1 MRTAYVGCTCA
12 QRHTTTWGST
22 IAFLLVT
29 AAGEREEEW
38 SEMKTKKKRGTG
50 TQQRKDY
57 AGLGVCRT
65 QSVGGFVGA
74 IFGRS
79 IVVPIKLCIYLLSWP
94 KGGREGVQCKDR
106 IREKRVLKSR
116 GRCSAKSGEKSCTTF
131 PDQWT
136 VHGRQETKSS
146 TRKALRVD
154 SSQRRGCH
162 RRPRSSLKSSFH
174 LLLQSSRYPR
184 RSEGPTR
191 WQHWHLFAMIAC
203 KPLEEGNGHLPI
215 WVMRSREKNTT
226 QNGGTLL

>member
-79 IVVPIKLCIYLLSWP
+79 IVIPIELCIYLLSWP

-116 GRCSAKSGEKSCTTF
+116 GRCSAKN
-131 PDQWT
+131 Q
-136 VHGRQETKSS
+136 GRKVATDSRINGPS
-146 TRKALRVD
+146 TGVKKR
-154 SSQRRGCH
+154 SP
-162 RRPRSSLKSSFH
+162 PRERHFGSTPHKDEDAIGVLV
-174 LLLQSSRYPR
+174 P
-184 RSEGPTR
+184 
-191 WQHWHLFAMIAC
+191 A
-203 KPLEEGNGHLPI
+203 
-215 WVMRSREKNTT
+215 
-226 QNGGTLL
+226 

>member
-1 MRTAYVGCTCA
+1 
-12 QRHTTTWGST
+12 
-22 IAFLLVT
+22 
-29 AAGEREEEW
+29 
-38 SEMKTKKKRGTG
+38 MKTKKKRGTG
-50 TQQRKDY
+50 TRQRKDY

-65 QSVGGFVGA
+65 QSGGGFVGA

-79 IVVPIKLCIYLLSWP
+79 IVIPIELYIYLLSWP

-106 IREKRVLKSR
+106 IREKRVKKPQKMLSQIR
-116 GRCSAKSGEKSCTTF
+116 GEKLHHIPGSTDR
-131 PDQWT
+131 PRASRNE
-136 VHGRQETKSS
+136 VPHSS
-146 TRKALRVD
+146 PTRKALRVD

-162 RRPRSSLKSSFH
+162 QRPRSSLKSSFH

-226 QNGGTLL
+226 RNGGTLL